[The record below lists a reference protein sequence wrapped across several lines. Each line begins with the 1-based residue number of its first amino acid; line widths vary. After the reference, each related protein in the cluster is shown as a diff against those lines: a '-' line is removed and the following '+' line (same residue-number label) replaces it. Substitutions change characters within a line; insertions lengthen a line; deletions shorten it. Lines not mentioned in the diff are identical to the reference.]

1 MAMLRAPSMNGLDGP
16 VVPFYRKCEMAGVI
30 TYLYLLQKSARIV
43 GEPSRLVKIL
53 DSLSGKTRNFR
64 FP

>member
-1 MAMLRAPSMNGLDGP
+1 MLRAPTVNGLDGS
-16 VVPFYRKCEMAGVI
+16 VVPFYGKCEMAGVI

-53 DSLSGKTRNFR
+53 VHFLKKRETFCHGA
-64 FP
+64 